1 MHYHHVLLAYLHF
14 SFWSAIFC
22 PSPAFL
28 KHKQASILFILSSN
42 PQPVDIF
49 LTVISGSIC
58 FTLRTLSSNVSKNIY
73 ANDSQISSLKI
84 SLRLSGEL
92 EILDNFTSVS
102 KNIWCLKKKK
112 EYNLNC
118 NLSVLLFYTIN
129 THPLPILYFT
139 VKVTLHLTFTVK
151 INFVF
156 LCLPQCVTCYNIY
169 RFIGER
175 KVYFSIQN
183 IDGGGPVKI
192 TGKKSS
198 S

>member
-49 LTVISGSIC
+49 LTVISGSIY

-102 KNIWCLKKKK
+102 KNIWCLKKKR
-112 EYNLNC
+112 NIISTVTWVSFCFTQSIL
-118 NLSVLLFYTIN
+118 
-129 THPLPILYFT
+129 ILYPSFT
-139 VKVTLHLTFTVK
+139 LL
-151 INFVF
+151 
-156 LCLPQCVTCYNIY
+156 
-169 RFIGER
+169 
-175 KVYFSIQN
+175 
-183 IDGGGPVKI
+183 
-192 TGKKSS
+192 
-198 S
+198 